1 MNPLDA
7 NIAQNLLNPK
17 ESLGNRLNLIE
28 ALPVLSGK
36 VDLAVFR
43 IEGDPVE
50 NIRILIPQR
59 SRQQAATVYSS
70 LDFAVGRID
79 DQNQVGHVDICPD
92 LPIYPFKFVEH
103 IHRSSI
109 DSDIQDFLLLEI
121 LVHEIKPGGAVT
133 GDETSSVCRPS
144 RG

>member
-50 NIRILIPQR
+50 HIRILIPQR
-59 SRQQAATVYSS
+59 SRQQAGTVDSS
-70 LDFAVGRID
+70 LDFRI
-79 DQNQVGHVDICPD
+79 QVNLV
-92 LPIYPFKFVEH
+92 LP
-103 IHRSSI
+103 S
-109 DSDIQDFLLLEI
+109 
-121 LVHEIKPGGAVT
+121 
-133 GDETSSVCRPS
+133 
-144 RG
+144 